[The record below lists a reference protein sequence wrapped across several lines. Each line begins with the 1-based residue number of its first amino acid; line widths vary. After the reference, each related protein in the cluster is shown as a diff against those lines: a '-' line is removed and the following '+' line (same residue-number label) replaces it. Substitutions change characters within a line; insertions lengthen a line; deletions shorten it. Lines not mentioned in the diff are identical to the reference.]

1 MRKISCLTKRI
12 PVIALFL
19 ISCSIHAQIRIEGG
33 ELQVSL
39 SAEGK
44 LLSLK
49 NTRENKEYLHPDTV
63 SYLLTLQSGG
73 KSHKPVIAQRISNS
87 DQILFRFE
95 NSPVDVDVRFIR
107 KKNHLIFIIMN
118 ATSENLI
125 EGISWGPVYTTISG
139 KIGEV
144 VGVVRNTDVS
154 LGMLVL
160 NAKTLGGFYNG
171 NGLNEDRGSL
181 ALPWKNGSSLQA
193 YAINRN
199 RFRSVEAMGHA
210 HIPVAPMKGETITGS
225 SIALFTC
232 PEPKTLDLIE
242 QVVLDEK
249 LPHPTYKGVWAKK
262 AFLPSPS
269 YLISD
274 FNESEIDE
282 IIGYAKR
289 GGFFSLYHE
298 GPFKSW
304 GHYPL
309 DTSFFPGGIAGMK
322 RCAEKAKEAGLN
334 FGVHTLTNFISTD
347 DAYVTPIPDKRLA
360 ITGYGILSGNIDST
374 MTVIPVSTQE
384 FFKDSQHN
392 NLHTVRIGDELIT
405 YTSVNT
411 DRPYILTGCR
421 RGAFGTRATFHREN
435 DTVKKL
441 IDHAYK
447 VFFPDINLQREIA
460 VNLAKFFNAAGISH
474 LDFDG
479 HEGCFASGEGD
490 YASVLF
496 AEDFYKTLDHEC
508 VNGTSRSKPY
518 YWYLNTLC
526 NWGEP
531 WYGGFKES
539 MQEYRISNQA
549 MLERNYFPNM
559 LGWYMLTKTTTMA
572 EMEWMLARSAG
583 WNAGFAMVTRINAI
597 RENVS
602 GPALLD
608 AIRIWEEARLTGVF
622 TPEQKEMLKDPKR
635 EFHLEK
641 IGEKEWKLSEL
652 TENGYQIVK

>member
-1 MRKISCLTKRI
+1 
-12 PVIALFL
+12 
-19 ISCSIHAQIRIEGG
+19 
-33 ELQVSL
+33 
-39 SAEGK
+39 
-44 LLSLK
+44 
-49 NTRENKEYLHPDTV
+49 
-63 SYLLTLQSGG
+63 
-73 KSHKPVIAQRISNS
+73 
-87 DQILFRFE
+87 LFRFE
-95 NSPVDVDVRFIR
+95 GSPVDVEVHFAR
-107 KKNHLIFIIMN
+107 KKNHLVFTILK
-118 ATSENLI
+118 AEPENLV
-125 EGISWGPVYTTISG
+125 EGISWGPIYTNISG

-160 NAKTLGGFYNG
+160 NAKTLGGFYNKS
-171 NGLNEDRGSL
+171 GLNEDRGSL
-181 ALPWKNGSSLQA
+181 ALPWTKGSSLQA
-193 YAINRN
+193 YSINRN
-199 RFRSVEAMGHA
+199 RFRRVEAMGHA
-210 HIPVAPMKGETITGS
+210 NIPVKPMIGETVFGS
-225 SIALFTC
+225 SIALFAC
-232 PEPKTLDLIE
+232 SEPQTLDIIE

-249 LPHPTYKGVWAKK
+249 LPHPTYKGVWTKK

-274 FNESEIDE
+274 FKESEIDE

-309 DTSFFPGGIAGMK
+309 DTSWFPGGINGMK
-322 RCAEKAKEAGLN
+322 RCAEKAKEAGLY

-347 DAYVTPIPDKRLA
+347 DPYVTPIPDKRLA
-360 ITGYGILSGNIDST
+360 ITGYGFLSRNIDSL
-374 MTVIPVSTQE
+374 MTVIPVSTNE
-384 FFKDSQHN
+384 FFNDNQNN
-392 NLHTVRIGDELIT
+392 NLYTVRIGDELIT
-405 YTSVNT
+405 YKSVNT
-411 DRPYILTGCR
+411 DQPYILLECR
-421 RGAFGTRATFHREN
+421 RGAFGTRATSHTEN

-447 VFFPDINLQREIA
+447 VFFPDIQLQREIA

-496 AEDFYKTLDHEC
+496 AEDFYKTLDHEF

-518 YWYLNTLC
+518 YWYINTLC

-583 WNAGFAMVTRINAI
+583 WNAGFAMVTRLNAI

-622 TPEQKEMLKDPKR
+622 TPEQKELLKDPKR

-641 IGEKEWKLSEL
+641 IGENEWKLNEL
-652 TENGYQIVK
+652 NENGI

>member
-1 MRKISCLTKRI
+1 MKKLLIPRFKTLLTGI
-12 PVIALFL
+12 VMFL
-19 ISCSIHAQIRIEGG
+19 ISYSMHAQIRFDAGDL
-33 ELQVSL
+33 ELSL
-39 SAEGK
+39 SAEGRV
-44 LLSLK
+44 LSFK
-49 NTRENKEYLHPDTV
+49 NTKENREFISKDTA
-63 SYLLTLQSGG
+63 SYFISLQSGG
-73 KSHKPVIAQRISNS
+73 KTRKPVIALRIPNS
-87 DQILFRFE
+87 DLILFRFE
-95 NSPVDVDVRFIR
+95 NSPVDVEVLCAKR
-107 KKNHLIFIIMN
+107 KNHLTFTILK
-118 ATSENLI
+118 AEPENLV
-125 EGISWGPVYTTISG
+125 EGLSWGPIYTTINE

-160 NAKTLGGFYNG
+160 NAKTLGGFYNK

-181 ALPWKNGSSLQA
+181 ALPWKNGSSMQA
-193 YAINRN
+193 YAMNRN
-199 RFRSVEAMGHA
+199 RFRQVETMGHA
-210 HIPVAPMKGETITGS
+210 NIPVKPMIGETVFGS
-225 SIALFTC
+225 SIALFSC
-232 PEPKTLDLIE
+232 SEPKTLDIIE
-242 QVVLDEK
+242 QVVLEEK
-249 LPHPTYKGVWAKK
+249 LPHPTCKGIWTKK
-262 AFLPSPS
+262 AFLPSRS

-274 FNESEIDE
+274 FKESEIDE

-309 DTSFFPGGIAGMK
+309 DTSWFPSGITGMK

-347 DAYVTPIPDKRLA
+347 DPYVTPVPDKRLA
-360 ITGYGILSGNIDST
+360 ITGYGLLSKNIDSQ
-374 MTVIPVSTQE
+374 MSVIPISTIE
-384 FFKDSQHN
+384 FFNDNQNN

-405 YTSVNT
+405 YKSVNT
-411 DRPYILTGCR
+411 SQPYILLECQ
-421 RGAFGTRATFHREN
+421 RGAFGTQAASHTEN

-447 VFFPDINLQREIA
+447 VFFPDIQLQREIA

-496 AEDFYKTLDHEC
+496 AEDFYKTLDHEF

-518 YWYLNTLC
+518 YWYINTLC

-583 WNAGFAMVTRINAI
+583 WNAGFAMVTRLNAI

-622 TPEQKEMLKDPKR
+622 TPEQKELLKDPKR

-641 IGEKEWKLSEL
+641 VGENEWKLSEL
-652 TENGYQIVK
+652 TETRY